1 MKRTLSIIAILTLAF
16 GAVAQT
22 NFRHISFAE
31 AMKAAK
37 AEKKLVF
44 VDFYTSWC
52 GPCKMMARDVF
63 PQQKV
68 GEFMNERFVCVK
80 YDAEKEEPELVK
92 KSNITAYPT
101 FVIFD
106 ADGNEVNRKVGGA
119 SADAFIADMDRLSDT
134 DLTPEKI
141 TERYGKGERS
151 PRLVK
156 AYAAMLTEDMY
167 NSRRDREAK
176 KELRD
181 KVVNEYFN
189 TLSDKEKLSKDN
201 FFLYSEY
208 CERTADPKMQHL
220 FSNRDKVKKADKAE
234 ADTILKKAY
243 TNEVQAAVMFYNPF
257 DKAAYETFRQ
267 QVMTFDFAKEQD
279 YAGLIAVLDAYAT
292 GDMNKYID
300 AVAENAGEKCGEK
313 SFNIYYGTG
322 TALKDAPKE
331 TKQRASKLIRS
342 RLADMSGTEISFLGR
357 VLIDLEDASAH

>member
-68 GEFMNERFVCVK
+68 GEFMNARFVCVK

-267 QVMTFDFAKEQD
+267 QLMTFDFANTPENQ
-279 YAGLIAVLDAYAT
+279 GLIAVLDAYAT
-292 GDMNKYID
+292 GDFGKYLD
-300 AVAENAGEKCGEK
+300 AVEENAGAKCGEK
-313 SFNIYYGTG
+313 SFSIYYGMAA
-322 TALKDAPKE
+322 ALKDAPE
-331 TKQRASKLIRS
+331 QTKQRASKLIRS
-342 RLADMSGTEISFLGR
+342 RLAGMTATDIAFIGR
-357 VLIDLEDASAH
+357 VLMDLETENKH

>member
-1 MKRTLSIIAILTLAF
+1 MKRILSIIAILTLAL

-68 GEFMNERFVCVK
+68 GEFMNARFVCVK

-92 KSNITAYPT
+92 KSDITAYPT
-101 FVIFD
+101 FIIFD

-189 TLSDKEKLSKDN
+189 TLSDKEKL
-201 FFLYSEY
+201 
-208 CERTADPKMQHL
+208 
-220 FSNRDKVKKADKAE
+220 
-234 ADTILKKAY
+234 
-243 TNEVQAAVMFYNPF
+243 
-257 DKAAYETFRQ
+257 
-267 QVMTFDFAKEQD
+267 
-279 YAGLIAVLDAYAT
+279 
-292 GDMNKYID
+292 
-300 AVAENAGEKCGEK
+300 
-313 SFNIYYGTG
+313 
-322 TALKDAPKE
+322 
-331 TKQRASKLIRS
+331 
-342 RLADMSGTEISFLGR
+342 
-357 VLIDLEDASAH
+357 